1 MEIKQVPSRMQLQLF
16 ADSLELTRRRLN
28 EDGEPVDLDSF
39 VDDIFEQLRAITDPD
54 WIQEQLEEMD
64 IIVARSGDDAIDNQL
79 R

>member
-1 MEIKQVPSRMQLQLF
+1 MEIKQVPSRMQLKLF

-64 IIVARSGDDAIDNQL
+64 IIVARSGDDAIND
-79 R
+79 

>member
-16 ADSLELTRRRLN
+16 ADSLELTRRLLN

-64 IIVARSGDDAIDNQL
+64 IIVARSGDDAIND
-79 R
+79 

>member
-16 ADSLELTRRRLN
+16 VDSLELTRRRLN
-28 EDGEPVDLDSF
+28 EDGEPVNLDSF

-64 IIVARSGDDAIDNQL
+64 IIVARSGDDAIND
-79 R
+79 

>member
-16 ADSLELTRRRLN
+16 VDSLELTRRRLN

-64 IIVARSGDDAIDNQL
+64 IIVARSGDDAIND
-79 R
+79 

>member
-64 IIVARSGDDAIDNQL
+64 IIVARSGDDAIND
-79 R
+79 